1 MSTPSSENPRKPLA
15 ERLVQE
21 GLLLAIAAG
30 GPHSLS
36 LREVQRRAEVSPAAA
51 YRHFANRDDLIQ
63 AIAEEAAG
71 MLADHIVA
79 AVEDA
84 VASRSTGGSIGARE
98 RLRAGCEG
106 YLDFATSNPGLYR
119 TIFYS
124 NEGLDEL
131 TAPTERSRGETG
143 DGGYSVLVG
152 LLQGVVGEDRPLH
165 PAEPVV
171 VWSSLHGL
179 ATLRLDAALRFVGPD
194 EFAVIRDRVLETIVA
209 AVPVERLGNLA
220 ASC

>member
-1 MSTPSSENPRKPLA
+1 MSTERETPRRKPLA

-21 GLLLAIAAG
+21 ALLVVAAAG

-63 AIAEEAAG
+63 AAAEEAAG
-71 MLADHIVA
+71 LLADAIVA
-79 AVEDA
+79 AVANAD
-84 VASRSTGGSIGARE
+84 VAGPARARA
-98 RLRAGCEG
+98 RLLAGCVG

-124 NEGLDEL
+124 DEGMEQLADPS
-131 TAPTERSRGETG
+131 ARSRGEGG
-143 DGGYSVLVG
+143 DGGFNVLRE
-152 LLQGVVGEDRPLH
+152 LLADVVAPGPMH

-171 VWSSLHGL
+171 VWSALHGL
-179 ATLRLDAALRFVGPD
+179 ALLRLDAALRSEPD
-194 EFAVIRDRVLETIVA
+194 ERYQAIRDRVLRTVVA
-209 AVPVERLGNLA
+209 AVPLESLTHDA
-220 ASC
+220 